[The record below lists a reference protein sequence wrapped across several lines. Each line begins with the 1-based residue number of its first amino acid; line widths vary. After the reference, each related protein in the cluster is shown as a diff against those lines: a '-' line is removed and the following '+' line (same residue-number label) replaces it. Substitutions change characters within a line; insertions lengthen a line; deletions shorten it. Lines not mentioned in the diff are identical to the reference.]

1 MQAFRFLEVVIYPI
15 RIAAVV
21 QYAIDARF
29 SVLDVIID
37 GKWKPAGEC
46 AMESEALVVDACVKG
61 KRFDL
66 SIECVAKIVA
76 HAWLL
81 IFVEPIA
88 VANVVVGGI

>member
-1 MQAFRFLEVVIYPI
+1 MAINPTW
-15 RIAAVV
+15 IAAVV
-21 QYAIDARF
+21 QYAIDTRLA
-29 SVLDVIID
+29 VLYVVID
-37 GKWKPAGEC
+37 GIGKPAGES
-46 AMESEALVVDACVKG
+46 AMKFESLVVDACVKG